1 MKNFDNDDLK
11 LLRRNAGAIGKTIPS
26 SRSRTGHLSARYVSM
41 VLRGQVVL
49 ENATTRAI
57 WIKAEKIIKTLKA

>member
-11 LLRRNAGAIGKTIPS
+11 LLRRNAGAIGKTIAS

-41 VLRGQVVL
+41 VLRGQVKL
-49 ENATTRAI
+49 DNPTTRAI
-57 WIKAEKIIKTLKA
+57 WAKAEELIETLKV

>member
-11 LLRRNAGAIGKTIPS
+11 LLRRNAGVIVKTISS

-41 VLRGQVVL
+41 VLRGQVKL
-49 ENATTRAI
+49 DNPTTRAI
-57 WIKAEKIIKTLKA
+57 WAKAEEVIETLKA